1 MKKLLTTAIAIG
13 LSALAWSASAQTYPT
28 RPVRVVIPF
37 PPGGTLDTVG
47 RMLAQKLGEQT
58 GQTFIIDN
66 KPGGNGT
73 IGADAVAKAPADGYT
88 LLFNA
93 STFTTAPMTMK
104 SVPYKVGT
112 DFSPIAL
119 VAKAPLSVAINKNL
133 PITDIKSLLAHA
145 KANPGKMSFAVGSIG
160 SAGHLST
167 ELLKRAGH
175 IDYLIVP
182 YKGTAPAFQDLIGG
196 QMLGGALFAA
206 HFQEGRDIGDKD
218 TLADIAAACGERR
231 DTVREWLDSKA
242 DIDKVQR
249 MVAGVRKQG
258 IEGVPCY
265 ILNRK
270 LAVSGAQSAAVL
282 GAALLQSLE
291 TGKPS

>member
-1 MKKLLTTAIAIG
+1 MILNIDFVSDFVCPWCFLGKVRLERALTELQA
-13 LSALAWSASAQTYPT
+13 T
-28 RPVRVVIPF
+28 RPDLETRVNWLPF
-37 PPGGTLDTVG
+37 LLNPNTPPQGEPYRTFLDTKFGGPIKAEAVLDNVRAAAAADG
-47 RMLAQKLGEQT
+47 LQYAFERIQTRPNTLHAHRLMYRAQSI
-58 GQTFIIDN
+58 GQTQARI
-66 KPGGNGT
+66 
-73 IGADAVAKAPADGYT
+73 
-88 LLFNA
+88 
-93 STFTTAPMTMK
+93 
-104 SVPYKVGT
+104 
-112 DFSPIAL
+112 
-119 VAKAPLSVAINKNL
+119 
-133 PITDIKSLLAHA
+133 
-145 KANPGKMSFAVGSIG
+145 
-160 SAGHLST
+160 
-167 ELLKRAGH
+167 
-175 IDYLIVP
+175 
-182 YKGTAPAFQDLIGG
+182 
-196 QMLGGALFAA
+196 QMLGKALFSA